1 MVDGDIKVWYKI
13 RKDDKHVTL
22 KDVFEK
28 MEQIRVQHPELDVY
42 FDGDEY
48 AICSRPIQRTAQTC
62 EERERQR
69 PHKDKRKGK
78 QMHLA

>member
-1 MVDGDIKVWYKI
+1 MSMDDVKVWYRI

-28 MEQIRVQHPELDVY
+28 MEEIRAQHPELDVY

-48 AICSRPIQRTAQTC
+48 AICSRPMQKAPPSC
-62 EERERQR
+62 ADRERQH
-69 PHKDKRKGK
+69 PHKEKRKGR